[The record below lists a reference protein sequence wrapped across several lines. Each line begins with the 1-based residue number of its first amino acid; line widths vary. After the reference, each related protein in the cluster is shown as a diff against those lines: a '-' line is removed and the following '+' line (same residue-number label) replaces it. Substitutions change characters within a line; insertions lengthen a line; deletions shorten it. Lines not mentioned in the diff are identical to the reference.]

1 LWVAVNIYQDE
12 EDAMQKVYIIDD
24 DRDIVESMK
33 MILEGNGY
41 AVEAQYDGENVV
53 ENLKS
58 ANPALIILDVM
69 FPEDSSAGFSIAKTI
84 KNDDALA
91 EIPIIMLSAIN
102 EKGIY
107 VGKFS
112 DKDIDDLYLPINMF
126 VEKPINA
133 KSLLG
138 KIEEV
143 LKKA

>member
-1 LWVAVNIYQDE
+1 
-12 EDAMQKVYIIDD
+12 MQKVYIIDD